1 MELRSA
7 FWFKTYCQYK
17 FGIRAFTPCACIR
30 LYYRSNTLMLLIL
43 EMLVTYHLKLGYKN
57 ADRCNS
63 FTFLLGNVVH
73 SENNKSCFFIV
84 NVSTSW
90 IDELNSYIALLQD
103 TVSGT

>member
-43 EMLVTYHLKLGYKN
+43 EMLVTYHLKQELL
-57 ADRCNS
+57 D
-63 FTFLLGNVVH
+63 FFLYVGSVLSEWVLHRVEVH
-73 SENNKSCFFIV
+73 LVILKILKLMKQFATHI
-84 NVSTSW
+84 
-90 IDELNSYIALLQD
+90 
-103 TVSGT
+103 